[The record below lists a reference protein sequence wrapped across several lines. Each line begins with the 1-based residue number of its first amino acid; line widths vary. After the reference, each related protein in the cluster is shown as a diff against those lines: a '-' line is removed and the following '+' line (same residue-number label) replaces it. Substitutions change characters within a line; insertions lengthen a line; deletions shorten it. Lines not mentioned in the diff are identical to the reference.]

1 MDLKWI
7 LTSFEGRMRRRDYW
21 LGFVAMIVLS
31 LLLGLVLS
39 FIVGPEI
46 GGILG
51 TVILLYPVAALLT
64 KRMHDREKGANPWLL
79 VFLGIP
85 MLANL
90 MAAGGIGFEA
100 VPSLDGGP
108 GGALP
113 SNAIGYVVGL
123 AAVVVGLWGLVEFGF
138 LRGTR
143 GSNRFGADPVTGAAP
158 EPATVI

>member
-1 MDLKWI
+1 MNLKWI

-31 LLLGLVLS
+31 IVLSIGLSLVL
-39 FIVGPEI
+39 GAEL

-51 TVILLYPVAALLT
+51 TLILLYPAAALLT

-108 GGALP
+108 GGMLP
-113 SNAIGYVVGL
+113 SNAIGYVVSL

-143 GSNRFGADPVTGAAP
+143 GPNRFGPDPVP
-158 EPATVI
+158 SATQALAT